1 MIEPD
6 KTITKGY
13 YWREEYIKNHF
24 PEFYQYLINNFPNDI
39 TWVEKLYWWKNNITE
54 YPVCAVCSNRVSFN
68 KSDKYYHKYC
78 SLVCCGKGE
87 DTKQKRINTSI
98 KKYGEEHFTN
108 RDKAKQTT
116 LKKYGVENVSQIPLV
131 IEKRKN
137 KSLEKYGVTCTL
149 HAPEIILKKEETF
162 KKKYGVKNYVEIL
175 NLPQNIEENKKKI
188 LNKHRD
194 NFLKDNPDVL
204 WYNDDGS
211 WEVKCNDCNCDL
223 CKEKHFTIF
232 SGTYWDRNKIGT
244 VLCTKQNPLHSNQSG
259 LEKFVKNILIEYNI
273 NFIER
278 DRSILKNQEIDIFIP
293 SKSIAI
299 ECNGCYWHDSDNKPI
314 HYHEE
319 KYLKCKE
326 KGIQLI
332 SIWEDWIKL
341 HPEIVKSLLLS
352 KLGIYNERIYARKC
366 DIKEI
371 GDECIDFLNQ
381 NHIQGKTNASVKIG
395 LFYQNNLIGV
405 MTFSKRSKLSGG
417 KNDNCWELTRFCT
430 KLNTQVIG
438 GADRLLKYFIRQ
450 YNPSS
455 IVSFSSNDISN
466 GNLYK
471 KLGFMTDEKIT
482 NAYWYINQ
490 SNYIRY
496 HRTSFTKSRLKQLG
510 YDTENKTEFEIMN
523 KLPFYKIYDS
533 GHIKWKLNIN

>member
-24 PEFYQYLINNFPNDI
+24 PEFYQYLIDNYPDDI
-39 TWVEKLYWWKNNITE
+39 TWAERLYWWKNNITE
-54 YPVCAVCSNRVSFN
+54 YPVCVVCGKRTSFHKTN
-68 KSDKYYHKYC
+68 KYYHKYC
-78 SLVCCGKGE
+78 SQECCGKGE
-87 DTKQKRINTSI
+87 DTKRKRIDTSL
-98 KKYGEEHFTN
+98 KLYGEKHFNN
-108 RDKAKQTT
+108 RNKAVQTCIN
-116 LKKYGVENVSQIPLV
+116 KYGVSNVSQIPST

-149 HAPEIILKKEETF
+149 YAPEIIKKKENTLKKR
-162 KKKYGVKNYVEIL
+162 YGVKNYVEIL
-175 NLPQNIEENKKKI
+175 NLPENIDNNKKKI
-188 LNKHRD
+188 LDTHRKK
-194 NFLKDNPDVL
+194 FLKNNPDIL
-204 WYNDDGS
+204 QYNDDGS
-211 WEVKCNDCNCDL
+211 WEVKCNDSKCNL

-232 SGTYWDRNKIGT
+232 SGMYWDRTKIGT
-244 VLCTKQNPLHSNQSG
+244 ILCTKQNPIHSNQSG
-259 LEKFVKNILIEYNI
+259 LEKFIKDILIKYNI
-273 NFIER
+273 NFIEG
-278 DRSILKNQEIDIFIP
+278 DRSILEGQELDIFIP
-293 SKSIAI
+293 SKNIAI

-366 DIKEI
+366 DVKEI
-371 GDECIDFLNQ
+371 GSEYIDFLNQ
-381 NHIQGKTNASVKIG
+381 NHIQGKTNASIKIG
-395 LFYQNNLIGV
+395 LFHQNDLIGI

-438 GADRLLKYFIRQ
+438 GADKLLKYFIKQ
-450 YNPSS
+450 YNPTN
-455 IVSFSSNDISN
+455 IISFSSNDISD
-466 GNLYK
+466 GKLYK
-471 KLGFMTDEKIT
+471 KLGFAPDKKIT
-482 NAYWYINQ
+482 SAYWYVNQ
-490 SNYIRY
+490 STYIRY
-496 HRTSFTKSRLKQLG
+496 HRTSFTKTRLKELG
-510 YDTENKTEFEIMN
+510 YNACNNTESEIMKN
-523 KLPFYKIYDS
+523 LPFYKIYDS
-533 GHIKWKLNIN
+533 GHVKWNLKTA